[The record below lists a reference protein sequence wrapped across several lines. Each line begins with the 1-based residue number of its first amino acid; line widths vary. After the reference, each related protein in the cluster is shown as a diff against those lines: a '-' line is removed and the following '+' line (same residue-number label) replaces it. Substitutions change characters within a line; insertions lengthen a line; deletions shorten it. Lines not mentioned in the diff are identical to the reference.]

1 MSWTTAS
8 IESHDNQTQTKDA
21 DINGLSIRGGQT
33 CIS

>member
-8 IESHDNQTQTKDA
+8 IESHDNQTQIKDA

-33 CIS
+33 FIS